1 MTNQR
6 KRDYGCPKCGGQKA
20 EVNEI
25 ATTGTGLSRL
35 FDVQLNQF
43 QVVSCTSCG
52 YSELY
57 KKQRSKGKDVI
68 DFFLGN

>member
-1 MTNQR
+1 MANEQR
-6 KRDYGCPKCGGQKA
+6 RENGCPKCGGQHA
-20 EVNEI
+20 EVSEI

-43 QVVSCTSCG
+43 QVVSCTNCG

-57 KKQRSKGKDVI
+57 KMKRSRGKDIV
-68 DFFLGN
+68 DFFFGN

>member
-20 EVNEI
+20 EVSEI
-25 ATTGTGLSRL
+25 ATTGTGFSRL

-68 DFFLGN
+68 DFFLGS